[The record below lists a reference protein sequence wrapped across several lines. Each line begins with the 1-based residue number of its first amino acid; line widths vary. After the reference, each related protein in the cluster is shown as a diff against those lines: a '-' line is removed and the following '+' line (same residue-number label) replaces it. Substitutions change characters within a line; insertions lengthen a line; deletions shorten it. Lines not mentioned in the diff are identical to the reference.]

1 MSATDADTDT
11 DTKFITEIY
20 NRMQKM
26 FPVDEDAI
34 LAAMEKD
41 IAPLRKAML
50 ERNRLPV
57 QVGTATS
64 DKVNQELDDVDTKGK
79 FIDSHAKLD
88 KDNNTRPMDKGTDY
102 CLSPLIFETA
112 KGSTSTGGS

>member
-1 MSATDADTDT
+1 
-11 DTKFITEIY
+11 
-20 NRMQKM
+20 M

-34 LAAMEKD
+34 LAAMEKE

-64 DKVNQELDDVDTKGK
+64 DKASQELDDVDTKGK

-88 KDNNTRPMDKGTDY
+88 GDNTRPMDKGTSY
-102 CLSPLIFETA
+102 CLSPPIFETA